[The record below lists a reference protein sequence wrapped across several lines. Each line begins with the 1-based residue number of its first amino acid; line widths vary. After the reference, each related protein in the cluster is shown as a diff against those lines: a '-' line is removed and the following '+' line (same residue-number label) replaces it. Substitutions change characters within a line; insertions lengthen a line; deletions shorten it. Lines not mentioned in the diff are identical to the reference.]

1 MKKVYGLFLFC
12 AIGFS
17 AQAQVA
23 EEAAL
28 PMPTEGT
35 EKKMIDKQAAQTLS
49 QEEQGL
55 TEAEV
60 KAKRTQQ
67 RNMDTKRKQIM
78 QNTKMSEKERLKALE
93 ELDVEQREAS
103 QKRGN
108 ATPVLKPLETDNLK
122 ND

>member
-35 EKKMIDKQAAQTLS
+35 EKTM
-49 QEEQGL
+49 
-55 TEAEV
+55 
-60 KAKRTQQ
+60 
-67 RNMDTKRKQIM
+67 RKQIM

>member
-1 MKKVYGLFLFC
+1 MKKIYGLILFC

-17 AQAQVA
+17 VQAQVA

-28 PMPTEGT
+28 PMPAEGT
-35 EKKMIDKQAAQTLS
+35 EKKVIDKQAAQTLS

-67 RNMDTKRKQIM
+67 RDLDTRRKQIM
-78 QNTKMSEKERLKALE
+78 QNKTLSEKERLKALE
-93 ELDVEQREAS
+93 ELDNEQRGATPKKGE
-103 QKRGN
+103 

-122 ND
+122 KD